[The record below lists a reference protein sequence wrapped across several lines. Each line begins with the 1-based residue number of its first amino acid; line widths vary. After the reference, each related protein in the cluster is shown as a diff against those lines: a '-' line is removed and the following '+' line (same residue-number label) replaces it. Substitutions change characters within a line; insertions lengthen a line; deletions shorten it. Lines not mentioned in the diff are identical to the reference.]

1 VFSGQFVALGR
12 DPRASTLDASG
23 SCREMPRGI
32 SLNSVIARR
41 WPYSD
46 LAVAAPALA
55 WWGEG
60 KESRGLRE
68 MTDCGV
74 RWGATIT
81 QAREWIG
88 ERVPAWDVTV
98 ESEPLSAPLGD
109 AIVGRFANAAARLAP
124 GAAAGCSRNENRL
137 GLTMTVCAPG
147 VDDAADSAAHAFG
160 RALAAALWPR
170 YKPAR
175 DAQWRVQVAPADTT
189 SVAA

>member
-1 VFSGQFVALGR
+1 
-12 DPRASTLDASG
+12 
-23 SCREMPRGI
+23 MPRGI
-32 SLNSVIARR
+32 SLDSVIAQGRLN
-41 WPYSD
+41 SD
-46 LAVAAPALA
+46 QSAAAPALA
-55 WWGEG
+55 WRGEHKDSG
-60 KESRGLRE
+60 GYE

-88 ERVPAWDVTV
+88 ERVPAWNVTV

-109 AIVGRFANAAARLAP
+109 AVVGRFAGAAARLAP
-124 GAAAGCSRNENRL
+124 GAAAGCSRTENRL

-170 YKPAR
+170 YEPAR
-175 DAQWRVQVAPADTT
+175 SAQWRVQVAPADPT
-189 SVAA
+189 AAAA